1 MPSPPVQSNASH
13 TLRCCSA
20 KLRNM
25 ANLRIVTWNCG
36 MALARKVPSLFALNP
51 DIAVVQEC
59 SKKSVDVLASQGF
72 SGLWFGANLNK
83 GVAVFCSKEFA
94 VQGVGKPFGKW
105 VVPVRVCGAVVDF
118 NLLAIWAC
126 PVGTKR
132 ADNYIGQVYRCL
144 VEQRGW
150 FSKPPVVVAGDLN
163 SNSQWDANR
172 PGRNHT
178 EVVRLFESHGL
189 ISAYHAHNGENQG
202 SETRPTYYF
211 YRHQDK
217 PFHIDYVFVPKDWRL
232 KSVEVGSFGEWGK
245 LSDHVPVVV
254 DVSVAAGK

>member
-1 MPSPPVQSNASH
+1 
-13 TLRCCSA
+13 
-20 KLRNM
+20 M

-36 MALARKVPSLFALNP
+36 MALARKAPSLLVLKP

-59 SKKSVDVLASQGF
+59 SKKSVDIISSHGF

-83 GVAVFCSKEFA
+83 GVAVFCSKEFTVEA
-94 VQGVGKPFGKW
+94 VGKPFGKW
-105 VVPVRVCGAVVDF
+105 VVPVRVHGAVVDF

-132 ADNYIGQVYRCL
+132 AANYIGEVHRCL
-144 VEQRGW
+144 VKQSDW
-150 FSKPPVVVAGDLN
+150 FSNASVVAAGDFN
-163 SNSQWDANR
+163 SNAQWDANR

-178 EVVRLFESHGL
+178 EVVRLFDSHGL
-189 ISAYHAHNGENQG
+189 ISAYHAHHEEKQG
-202 SETRPTYYF
+202 AEKRPTYYF

-217 PFHIDYVFVPKDWRL
+217 PFHIDYVFIPKVWRS
-232 KSVEVGSFGEWGK
+232 KSVEVGSFSEWGH

-254 DVSVAAGK
+254 DASVGAGSGA